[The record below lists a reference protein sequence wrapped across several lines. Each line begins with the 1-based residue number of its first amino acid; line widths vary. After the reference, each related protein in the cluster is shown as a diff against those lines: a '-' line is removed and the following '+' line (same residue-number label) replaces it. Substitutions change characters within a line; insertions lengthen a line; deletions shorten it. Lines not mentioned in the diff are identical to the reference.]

1 MGISLLLIFSV
12 FFIFTSEKCIL
23 FIKKSCLCY
32 MFIPFITSLFIYRFC
47 LIFFIMFH
55 YDSPDYLM
63 EHNKFER
70 IKAVVTQKGYTI
82 DQSGSRIYRTLI
94 NDTIVY
100 AIDDKLKETLIINT
114 NDTIEMART
123 IDASGYPEYS
133 CILAVHPYNKEK
145 TEHIKEETI
154 NRKYTNNKQL
164 LIDDLNSQVSLAKNS
179 KGHIYILNSVY
190 QVL

>member
-1 MGISLLLIFSV
+1 
-12 FFIFTSEKCIL
+12 
-23 FIKKSCLCY
+23 
-32 MFIPFITSLFIYRFC
+32 
-47 LIFFIMFH
+47 MFH

-123 IDASGYPEYS
+123 IDTSGYPEYS
-133 CILAVHPYNKEK
+133 CILAVHPYNKENANNTTK
-145 TEHIKEETI
+145 PKEYCYDMDTAIRQQREF
-154 NRKYTNNKQL
+154 NERKKQNK
-164 LIDDLNSQVSLAKNS
+164 
-179 KGHIYILNSVY
+179 
-190 QVL
+190 

>member
-1 MGISLLLIFSV
+1 
-12 FFIFTSEKCIL
+12 
-23 FIKKSCLCY
+23 
-32 MFIPFITSLFIYRFC
+32 
-47 LIFFIMFH
+47 MFH

-123 IDASGYPEYS
+123 IDTSGYPEYS
-133 CILAVHPYNKEK
+133 CILAVHPYNPK
-145 TEHIKEETI
+145 I
-154 NRKYTNNKQL
+154 RKQSQWQSQL
-164 LIDDLNSQVSLAKNS
+164 Q
-179 KGHIYILNSVY
+179 
-190 QVL
+190 